1 MAERQP
7 GYLRLA
13 GSGELEQRAALLRE
27 KLKSCA
33 ICPHHCR
40 VNRLANERGFCRA
53 GARAVISSYG
63 PHFGEEAPLVGQGG
77 SGTIFF
83 SHCTLQCVFCQNCE
97 ISHYGMGDEAS
108 PAEIA
113 RIMLSLQKRGCHNI
127 NLVSPTHYI
136 PQIVHGLCLAVKE
149 GLVVPLV
156 YNTGGYDDLDTLK
169 LLEGIV
175 DIYMPDL
182 KFGDNEKARKYTK
195 AVNYFDL
202 AAAAVKE
209 MQRQVGTLK
218 LDERPI
224 AYRGLL
230 IRHLVLP
237 HNLADTDRVLEF
249 IAAELPRE
257 TAVNIMAQYYPAHRA
272 HEYPELAARISGKE
286 YADAIRC
293 AKKLGL
299 RNLL

>member
-1 MAERQP
+1 MAGRQP

-13 GSGELEQRAALLRE
+13 DSGELERRTTLLKE
-27 KLKSCA
+27 KLKSCV

-40 VNRLANERGFCRA
+40 VNRLENERGFCRA

-97 ISHYGMGDEAS
+97 ISHYGMGNEVS
-108 PAEIA
+108 PSELA
-113 RIMLSLQKRGCHNI
+113 RIMLSLQKKGCHNI
-127 NLVSPTHYI
+127 NLVSPTHYF
-136 PQIVHGLCLAVKE
+136 PQIVHGLSLAVKE
-149 GLVVPLV
+149 GLTLPLV

-182 KFGDNEKARKYTK
+182 KFGDNEKAGKYTK
-195 AVNYFDL
+195 AANYFEL

-209 MQRQVGTLK
+209 MQRQVGCLK
-218 LDERPI
+218 LDERQI

-230 IRHLVLP
+230 IRHLVMP
-237 HNLADTDRVLEF
+237 NNLAATDRVLEF
-249 IAAELPRE
+249 IAEELPKE
-257 TAVNIMAQYYPAHRA
+257 TAVNIMAQYYPAHQA
-272 HEYPELAARISGKE
+272 YKFPELAAGITKKE
-286 YADAIRC
+286 YYETVRYAEE
-293 AKKLGL
+293 LGL
-299 RNLL
+299 GNLL

>member
-1 MAERQP
+1 MAGRQP

-13 GSGELEQRAALLRE
+13 DSGELERRAALLQER
-27 KLKSCA
+27 LQSCV

-63 PHFGEEAPLVGQGG
+63 PHYGEEAPLVGQGG

-83 SHCTLQCVFCQNCE
+83 CYCTLRCIFCQNYE
-97 ISHYGMGDEAS
+97 ISHYGLGEEAS
-108 PAEIA
+108 PSEIA
-113 RIMLSLQKRGCHNI
+113 RMMLSLQKKGCHNI

-136 PQIVHGLCLAVKE
+136 PQIVLGLSLAVQE
-149 GLVVPLV
+149 GLTLPLV

-182 KFGDNEKARKYTK
+182 KFGDNDKARKYTK
-195 AVNYFDL
+195 AANYFDL

-218 LDERPI
+218 LDERQI

-237 HNLADTDRVLEF
+237 HNLAATDRVLEF
-249 IAAELPRE
+249 IAAELPGE
-257 TAVNIMAQYYPAHRA
+257 TAVNIMAQYHPAHQA
-272 HEYPELAARISGKE
+272 DQFPELAARITGQE
-286 YADAIRC
+286 YAGAVRY
-293 AKKLGL
+293 ARELGL
-299 RNLL
+299 SNLL

>member
-13 GSGELEQRAALLRE
+13 ESGGLERKVNLLNE
-27 KLKSCA
+27 KLKSCV

-40 VNRLANERGFCRA
+40 VNRLEGERGFCRG
-53 GARAVISSYG
+53 GARAVVSSYG
-63 PHFGEEAPLVGQGG
+63 LHFGEEAPLVGQGG

-97 ISHYGMGDEAS
+97 ISHYGIGDEVS
-108 PAEIA
+108 PSELA
-113 RIMLSLQKRGCHNI
+113 RIMLSLQKKGCHNI

-136 PQIVHGLCLAVKE
+136 PQIVHGLSLAVEE
-149 GLVVPLV
+149 GLTLPLV
-156 YNTGGYDDLDTLK
+156 YNTGGYEEFDTLK

-182 KFGDNEKARKYTK
+182 KFGENERAKKYTK
-195 AVNYFDL
+195 AANYFDL
-202 AAAAVKE
+202 ATTAVKE
-209 MQRQVGTLK
+209 MQRQVGCLK
-218 LDERPI
+218 LDERQI

-237 HNLADTDRVLEF
+237 GNLAATDRVLEF
-249 IAAELPRE
+249 IADELPKE
-257 TAVNIMAQYYPAHRA
+257 TAINIMAQYYPAHQA
-272 HEYPELAARISGKE
+272 YNFPELAARITGKE
-286 YADAIRC
+286 YYEAVRYAEE
-293 AKKLGL
+293 LGL
-299 RNLL
+299 TNLL

>member
-83 SHCTLQCVFCQNCE
+83 SYCTLQCVFCQNCE

>member
-1 MAERQP
+1 MAGRQP

-13 GSGELEQRAALLRE
+13 DSGELERRAALLQER
-27 KLKSCA
+27 LQSCV

-63 PHFGEEAPLVGQGG
+63 PHYGEEAPLVGQGG

-83 SHCTLQCVFCQNCE
+83 CYCTLRCIFCQNYE
-97 ISHYGMGDEAS
+97 ISHYGLGEEAS
-108 PAEIA
+108 PSEIA
-113 RIMLSLQKRGCHNI
+113 RMMLSLQKKGCHNI

-136 PQIVHGLCLAVKE
+136 PQIVLGLSLAVQE
-149 GLVVPLV
+149 GLTLPLV

-182 KFGDNEKARKYTK
+182 KFGDNDKARKYTK
-195 AVNYFDL
+195 AANYFDL

-218 LDERPI
+218 LDERQI

-237 HNLADTDRVLEF
+237 YNLAAMDRVLEF
-249 IAAELPRE
+249 IAAELPGE
-257 TAVNIMAQYYPAHRA
+257 TAVNIMAQYHPAHQA
-272 HEYPELAARISGKE
+272 DQFPELAARITGQE
-286 YADAIRC
+286 YAGAVRY
-293 AKKLGL
+293 ARELGL
-299 RNLL
+299 SNLL